1 MNPTEEVMQNRI
13 RRALVSVFD
22 KEGVVELCQT
32 LARLE
37 IEILSSGGTARLL
50 SENGVPVTRVADYT
64 GFPEMLD
71 GRVKTLHPRIHAGI
85 LAVRS
90 NPAHMADLEKH
101 EIGPL
106 DLVVVN
112 LYPFEETVA
121 RPGAGRA
128 EVVEMIDIGG
138 PTLVRAAAKNHDHVG
153 VVVSPADYGRVAAEI
168 EADGGLSDA
177 TRLELAAR
185 AFGHTARYD
194 TAVCGY
200 LSQAAAPEEP
210 AEASPFGDR
219 LRIDY
224 VKAQELRYG
233 ENPHQRAAFYR
244 DPEAG
249 APSVANAKQ
258 LQGKELSFN
267 NILDFDAALATAVE
281 FSQTACAIIKHGN
294 PCGAALGADPAE
306 AFSRA
311 LECDP
316 LSAFGG
322 VIAFNRPLDGATA
335 QAVAEIFF
343 EGVIAPA
350 FDDEARKALKRKKKL
365 RLLETGDLSRYVD
378 GGFDLRRV
386 RGGLLAQE
394 WDRVEERVRES
405 RVVTERQPTE
415 EEWRALEFA
424 WKVARHVKSNAIVYT
439 SADRTLGVGAGQ
451 MSRVDSARLGVQK
464 AQSPLEG
471 AAMASDAFFPFRDGL
486 DVPAEAGIRAV
497 IQPGGSIRD
506 AEVIEAANEHGM
518 TMVLTGRRHFRH

>member
-1 MNPTEEVMQNRI
+1 MQNRT
-13 RRALVSVFD
+13 RRALVSVFN

-32 LARLE
+32 LVRLE

-50 SENGVPVTRVADYT
+50 AEHDVPVTRVADYT

-90 NPAHMADLEKH
+90 NTEHMADLEQH
-101 EIGPL
+101 EIAPL

-112 LYPFEETVA
+112 LYPFEETA
-121 RPGAGRA
+121 AKPGATRA

-153 VVVSPADYGRVAAEI
+153 VVVSPADYARVATEL

-177 TRLELAAR
+177 TRLELAAK

-194 TAVCGY
+194 TAVGGY
-200 LSQAAAPEEP
+200 LSQAAVPDP
-210 AEASPFGDR
+210 GGEASPFGAH
-219 LRIDY
+219 LQLDY
-224 VKAQELRYG
+224 VKAQDLRYG

-244 DPEAG
+244 DPATG
-249 APSVANAKQ
+249 GPTVASAKQ

-267 NILDFDAALATAVE
+267 NILDFDAALALAAE
-281 FSQTACAIIKHGN
+281 FSPTACAIIKHGN
-294 PCGAALGADPAE
+294 PCGAALGSNPGE

-322 VIAFNRPLDGATA
+322 VIAFNRPLDRATA
-335 QAVAEIFF
+335 EAVAEIFF
-343 EGVIAPA
+343 EGVIAPS

-365 RLLETGDLSRYVD
+365 RLLEVGDLSRYSD

-394 WDRVEERVRES
+394 WDRVEESVRDS

-415 EEWRALEFA
+415 EEWQALEFA
-424 WKVARHVKSNAIVYT
+424 WKVARHVKSNAIIYT
-439 SADRTLGVGAGQ
+439 TADRTLGVGAGQ

-464 AQSPLEG
+464 AQSSLQG

-486 DVPAEAGIRAV
+486 DVPAEAGITAV
-497 IQPGGSIRD
+497 VQPGGSIRD